1 MNNLYGKKLLILGG
15 IALSCEIVKQAHA
28 MGATVYV
35 TDYLTNSPAKKIA
48 DKSFIV
54 DATHVEEVV
63 KLIKQEKIDGV
74 LTGFVDMLLPYYQ
87 QICERAGLP
96 CYATMQQIEITTDKI
111 KFKNLCRNFDVPVV
125 EEYELSQRA
134 NFTYPLIL
142 KPIDNS
148 GGRGVTICKNAD
160 EFDIAYSNALSFSPS
175 KHVLIERYMTSKEV
189 SLFYI
194 AIDGEIHLTAMGN
207 RYVKHSQNGVIPLPV
222 AYFFPS
228 QHLDNY
234 LQHLNEKI
242 IKMFKSIGIQNGI
255 IFIQSFVE
263 NGECVIYEMGYRL
276 TGSLEY
282 KLSTKINGINPLE
295 MLIRFALTGKMT
307 DCKTL
312 PEPHFD
318 KPAANITFLAK
329 PGVIGEIKGVEQ
341 IRTLP
346 GVIDLIFTYLAGEEI
361 PQKAVG
367 TLAQVILR
375 VFIVSETKKQLKQT
389 MDEVHRSIEI
399 HSTTGEDM
407 LLPTFDTHEL

>member
-1 MNNLYGKKLLILGG
+1 M
-15 IALSCEIVKQAHA
+15 
-28 MGATVYV
+28 
-35 TDYLTNSPAKKIA
+35 
-48 DKSFIV
+48 
-54 DATHVEEVV
+54 
-63 KLIKQEKIDGV
+63 
-74 LTGFVDMLLPYYQ
+74 TGFVDMLLPYYQ

-207 RYVKHSQNGVIPLPV
+207 RYVKHS
-222 AYFFPS
+222 
-228 QHLDNY
+228 
-234 LQHLNEKI
+234 
-242 IKMFKSIGIQNGI
+242 
-255 IFIQSFVE
+255 
-263 NGECVIYEMGYRL
+263 
-276 TGSLEY
+276 
-282 KLSTKINGINPLE
+282 
-295 MLIRFALTGKMT
+295 
-307 DCKTL
+307 
-312 PEPHFD
+312 
-318 KPAANITFLAK
+318 
-329 PGVIGEIKGVEQ
+329 EIKGVEQ
-341 IRTLP
+341 IRALP

-375 VFIVSETKKQLKQT
+375 VFIVSETKEQLKQT